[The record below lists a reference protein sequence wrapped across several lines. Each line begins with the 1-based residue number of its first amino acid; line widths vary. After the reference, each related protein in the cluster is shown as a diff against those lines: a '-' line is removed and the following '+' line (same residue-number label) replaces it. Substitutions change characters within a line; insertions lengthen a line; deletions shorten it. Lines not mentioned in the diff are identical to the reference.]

1 MQCSPTRVQSSE
13 TSHEWGRVYGLY
25 AELPGLSVVAVL
37 GSRRGRGLGSFHLH
51 DLWGALMNRI
61 SKHQRWDSDGNW
73 IPGKCRIF
81 DNSSIR
87 KLQRAMRPGKVPDER
102 AVIIAMAEAMARKR
116 REMTELER
124 ITLA

>member
-1 MQCSPTRVQSSE
+1 MT
-13 TSHEWGRVYGLY
+13 
-25 AELPGLSVVAVL
+25 
-37 GSRRGRGLGSFHLH
+37 
-51 DLWGALMNRI
+51 
-61 SKHQRWDSDGNW
+61 SKHRKFNHLGEH

-81 DNSSIR
+81 ANSSLR
-87 KLQRAMRPGKVPDER
+87 KLQRAMRQGKVPDER